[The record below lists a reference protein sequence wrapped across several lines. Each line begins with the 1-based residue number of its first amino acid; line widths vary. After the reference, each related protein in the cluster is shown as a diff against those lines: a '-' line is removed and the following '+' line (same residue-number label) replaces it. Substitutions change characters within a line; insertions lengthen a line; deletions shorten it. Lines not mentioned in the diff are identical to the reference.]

1 MSTFT
6 VPISSGQ
13 PTKDNHYCNSSS
25 LGKDCPKDGFR
36 LKGPYASS
44 LKRTIPYSC
53 VCVCVFHI
61 LFSETIQEEKTLFC
75 SFWSDRKPRR
85 LWATRDSGT
94 GFWWRKVWSSL
105 SGLLDSWLDSVSRWG
120 ALFELISLSKWKAEI
135 ANRCSFQPYVTESP
149 WAGQTEPI
157 VPGCI
162 FVFDGAGGGNLG
174 FAEREFVSAELHP
187 SLELLW
193 KPDGGCGSLVSWVL

>member
-1 MSTFT
+1 M
-6 VPISSGQ
+6 
-13 PTKDNHYCNSSS
+13 
-25 LGKDCPKDGFR
+25 
-36 LKGPYASS
+36 
-44 LKRTIPYSC
+44 C

-105 SGLLDSWLDSVSRWG
+105 SGLLDSWLDSVSGWG

-174 FAEREFVSAELHP
+174 FAHTERERVRFCWATPQPGTALKTRWWVWKSSFMGALGFVTS
-187 SLELLW
+187 
-193 KPDGGCGSLVSWVL
+193 KPMKKTQA